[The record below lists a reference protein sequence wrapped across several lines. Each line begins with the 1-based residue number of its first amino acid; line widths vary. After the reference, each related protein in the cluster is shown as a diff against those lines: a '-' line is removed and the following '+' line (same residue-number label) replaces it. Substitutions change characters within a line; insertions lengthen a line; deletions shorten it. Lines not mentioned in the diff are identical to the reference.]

1 MNSLSFYDSIPL
13 YDSVSRKVGVA
24 RAPPLEALSHSGS
37 IKIKGVNNTHNASM
51 ECSIPWKSDGPYW
64 ASMRDEADSDH
75 DSAVYAELDKS
86 SRGDTSEGGTPKH
99 PREVPTLSGT
109 LGSEYSVN
117 LNNEGHENGEDVY
130 THV

>member
-37 IKIKGVNNTHNASM
+37 IKIKGLTSLSGD
-51 ECSIPWKSDGPYW
+51 CPIPWKSDGPYW
-64 ASMRDEADSDH
+64 ANMREEADSDH

-86 SRGDTSEGGTPKH
+86 SRADTSEGGTPKH
-99 PREVPTLSGT
+99 PRGEVPNLSGNVE
-109 LGSEYSVN
+109 SEYSVN
-117 LNNEGHENGEDVY
+117 LNTQDAEKNGDVF